1 MENQKRIENPNA
13 WLDIA
18 NHDLQGSRLCSE
30 NKMFDTS
37 VFCAHDSVEKSLKA
51 FLVLNKMEGDKF
63 THDLK
68 KLTNQCVRFDNSFK
82 TLLPFVETINGWSVV
97 PGLGGLMIVVL
108 FSTFFSSFAG
118 GLTTVV
124 FFSTTAG
131 GTFTRATAAHSP
143 SKAASHSRACRLLPP
158 LKKALARRT
167 NFLKSARR
175 DFSDAGFGAI

>member
-18 NHDLQGSRLCSE
+18 NHDLEGSRLCSE

-82 TLLPFVETINGWSVV
+82 TLLPFVETINGWGEQVSY
-97 PGLGGLMIVVL
+97 PDAIGSFNATNEHCQTAI
-108 FSTFFSSFAG
+108 STAEK
-118 GLTTVV
+118 VY
-124 FFSTTAG
+124 
-131 GTFTRATAAHSP
+131 
-143 SKAASHSRACRLLPP
+143 
-158 LKKALARRT
+158 
-167 NFLKSARR
+167 
-175 DFSDAGFGAI
+175 DFVKIRCAN